1 MLKNIRLIALWQDW
15 KCMIKMN
22 KQELMK
28 QLIDLYQ
35 QREFVKLPCTQ
46 IIIDQYI
53 KKLELKLKALL

>member
-1 MLKNIRLIALWQDW
+1 
-15 KCMIKMN
+15 MN

-35 QREFVKLPCTQ
+35 QREFVKLPCTK